1 MSVLC
6 TGTDSSTP
14 EIGRTASS
22 RGRASC
28 RRPCADGHGALANSC
43 SSYPTSPQDDGSTC
57 RNRRLVPI
65 RAIGRPFGRA
75 DLPSARQ
82 PVLQQHGGR
91 TRVLGGGSRSPLCER
106 GREALVVQRDRYVKG
121 APEALGERAR
131 LGRLGA
137 VVPGERQREPDDDG
151 RWVVL
156 ADRREQAVEA
166 LAGRGAQDRP
176 ERRRRRAGRGGDG
189 GAAAG
194 GPPSEGGDA
203 AHAGAGYVP
212 ARTAALREGES
223 IVGRVIT

>member
-43 SSYPTSPQDDGSTC
+43 SSYPTSPRDAGSTC
-57 RNRRLVPI
+57 RNRRLLPI

-91 TRVLGGGSRSPLCER
+91 TRVLGGGPRPPLRER
-106 GREALVVQRDRYVKG
+106 GREALVVQRDRHVER
-121 APEALGERAR
+121 APEALRKRAR

-166 LAGRGAQDRP
+166 LAGRGGEGRVQR
-176 ERRRRRAGRGGDG
+176 GRGGAGRVGDG
-189 GAAAG
+189 DAAAG
-194 GPPSEGGDA
+194 GPVVEGDDA

-212 ARTAALREGES
+212 ARTAAFEG
-223 IVGRVIT
+223 G